1 MRVVA
6 AAAATVTSMVTAL
19 AVKEEYLIFEED
31 FDSTFDLSVWK
42 HDITLGG
49 NGNREFEVYVNSRNN
64 SYVKDGK
71 LHLRATLT
79 DEAYGRESIENG
91 VMDLWGR
98 VFLART
104 PSCSSPQFAG
114 CRKEANGHDILP
126 PVQSARI
133 QTMESFSFK
142 YGRVEV
148 RTKLP
153 RGDWLW
159 PGIWMM
165 AKDNRYG
172 PWPSSGE
179 LDIMESRGTSV
190 HVSVCIM
197 CLRIGNGPDYTDDK
211 GNPIGNNRFSACF
224 HFGPA
229 WNKDGYPVAVNDT
242 QALPDH
248 RSYGDEFHT
257 FGFYWDEDDMYAYVD
272 SPENVVTRVA
282 EYGKKSF
289 WDIGLESGAWNAS
302 DSFNNFQEGPINA
315 PFDQEMYLIMNVAVG
330 GTSIAKGFLDSGYFP
345 DDQGDKPW
353 HTNDSYPA
361 ANFYHQKDKWFPS
374 WTTNEDGTNTAT
386 GRASDFSAMQVD
398 SVKVWGIRGLT
409 TFTNSKNAVHRYDDT
424 TTATTTID
432 CSTTCPYANT
442 VPTCLDRSTASC
454 FATSS
459 ACFAGTTPCNL
470 PTERLVFSDSFD
482 KLDLSKWQHE
492 ITMTGHRTS
501 FMHMSTA
508 DQANSYVANGHLVLA
523 PTLSAPVVGFL
534 DNSTVDLWG
543 TSPATLCTSN
553 FNHGCLQTGT
563 GASILPPIRSAT
575 LRTEKSFSF
584 RYGRVEVRAKV
595 PTGKWLRP
603 VFRLLPKYDSYG
615 EWPQSG
621 EVVLFEGREDG
632 QAVESRVHY
641 GPFNMS
647 TGSEP
652 QLTRFNRMNNQTNE
666 SDDGFHLYGLY
677 WDENEL
683 YMYVD
688 SRDNIVS
695 RVHGYG
701 TSSLWQSQWGDVN
714 DTSPYR
720 QQRLQAPFD
729 QQFYLSVGLR
739 VGGTDGFFPDHVDG
753 KPWNDTSSRH
763 KETFDKALPEWGP
776 TWSTKPDASWFEID
790 QVSVWATSAAS
801 SWTYHGSFGQAGEVD
816 GDKLLF
822 SDSFA
827 TLDMRHWKPEIT
839 MNTGGE
845 FQMYVNHRQVGFV
858 RNKTLVLRPALSADI
873 IGNASLFE
881 GYMDMWGTDVP
892 SKCTAAAAS
901 GCGHVSSATDMAPP
915 IHSAS
920 FRTAESFAFQY
931 GHVQISATMP
941 HGAAYLIPRLRLV
954 PLTRDQG
961 WLDIAVAKTEI
972 TTSSQTVV
980 ATGFCTNS
988 TACDIAYHEIIPRS
1002 THVYGVI
1009 WNATDTLMGV
1019 GGVST
1024 LPHYSFEHKSPPWN
1038 ASAPYPHTQFYH
1050 AKNQWWPSWADPTH
1064 DDGYD
1069 I

>member
-1 MRVVA
+1 
-6 AAAATVTSMVTAL
+6 MVTAL

-179 LDIMESRGTSV
+179 LDIMESR
-190 HVSVCIM
+190 
-197 CLRIGNGPDYTDDK
+197 GNGPDYTDDK

-409 TFTNSKNAVHRYDDT
+409 TFTNSKNAVHRYD
-424 TTATTTID
+424 
-432 CSTTCPYANT
+432 
-442 VPTCLDRSTASC
+442 
-454 FATSS
+454 
-459 ACFAGTTPCNL
+459 ACFAGTTPCTL

-482 KLDLSKWQHE
+482 TLDLAKWQHE

-563 GASILPPIRSAT
+563 GANILPPIRSAT

-801 SWTYHGSFGQAGEVD
+801 SWTYHGSFAQAGEVD

-858 RNKTLVLRPALSADI
+858 RSKTLVLRPALSADI

-961 WLDIAVAKTEI
+961 WLDIAVAKTEK
-972 TTSSQTVV
+972 TSSQTVV

-1009 WNATDTLMGV
+1009 WNATDTLVYIDSPAQVVWHRPTPPSHTVGDHAALHVHGVHVWSVPGTKWRARRLVGDPDVASALVQALVQQLNSIPKKKDMSWLWV
-1019 GGVST
+1019 GGGGAV
-1024 LPHYSFEHKSPPWN
+1024 L
-1038 ASAPYPHTQFYH
+1038 AGVLLLLVAPLR
-1050 AKNQWWPSWADPTH
+1050 AKVMRRREYMAIPEP
-1064 DDGYD
+1064 
-1069 I
+1069 

>member
-1 MRVVA
+1 
-6 AAAATVTSMVTAL
+6 
-19 AVKEEYLIFEED
+19 
-31 FDSTFDLSVWK
+31 
-42 HDITLGG
+42 
-49 NGNREFEVYVNSRNN
+49 
-64 SYVKDGK
+64 
-71 LHLRATLT
+71 
-79 DEAYGRESIENG
+79 
-91 VMDLWGR
+91 
-98 VFLART
+98 
-104 PSCSSPQFAG
+104 
-114 CRKEANGHDILP
+114 
-126 PVQSARI
+126 
-133 QTMESFSFK
+133 
-142 YGRVEV
+142 
-148 RTKLP
+148 
-153 RGDWLW
+153 
-159 PGIWMM
+159 
-165 AKDNRYG
+165 
-172 PWPSSGE
+172 
-179 LDIMESRGTSV
+179 
-190 HVSVCIM
+190 
-197 CLRIGNGPDYTDDK
+197 
-211 GNPIGNNRFSACF
+211 
-224 HFGPA
+224 
-229 WNKDGYPVAVNDT
+229 
-242 QALPDH
+242 
-248 RSYGDEFHT
+248 
-257 FGFYWDEDDMYAYVD
+257 
-272 SPENVVTRVA
+272 
-282 EYGKKSF
+282 
-289 WDIGLESGAWNAS
+289 
-302 DSFNNFQEGPINA
+302 
-315 PFDQEMYLIMNVAVG
+315 MYLIMNVAVG

-424 TTATTTID
+424 ATTTID

-442 VPTCLDRSTASC
+442 VATCFDRSTASC

-459 ACFAGTTPCNL
+459 ACFAGTTPCTL

-482 KLDLSKWQHE
+482 TLDLAKWQHE

-563 GASILPPIRSAT
+563 GANILPPIRSAT

-801 SWTYHGSFGQAGEVD
+801 SWTYHGSFAQAGEVD

-858 RNKTLVLRPALSADI
+858 RSKTLVLRPALSADI

-961 WLDIAVAKTEI
+961 WLDIAVAKTEK
-972 TTSSQTVV
+972 TSSQTVV

-1009 WNATDTLMGV
+1009 WNATDTLVYIDSPAQVVWHRPTPPSHTVGDHAALHVHGVHVWSVPGTKWRARRLVGDPDVASALVQHALVDKLKSSLSSLFPGSYHVMYGAVVVQSNKMVSATVQFEANGNPPAPNIMFKLHHTQALVQQLNSIPKKKDMSWLWV
-1019 GGVST
+1019 GGGGAV
-1024 LPHYSFEHKSPPWN
+1024 L
-1038 ASAPYPHTQFYH
+1038 AGVLLLLVAPLR
-1050 AKNQWWPSWADPTH
+1050 AKVMRRREYMAIPEP
-1064 DDGYD
+1064 
-1069 I
+1069 

>member
-1 MRVVA
+1 
-6 AAAATVTSMVTAL
+6 MVTAL

-91 VMDLWGR
+91 VMDLWG
-98 VFLART
+98 T
-104 PSCSSPQFAG
+104 SPYSSCSSPQFAG

-179 LDIMESRGTSV
+179 LDIMESR
-190 HVSVCIM
+190 
-197 CLRIGNGPDYTDDK
+197 GNGPDYTDDK

-409 TFTNSKNAVHRYDDT
+409 TFTNSKNAVHRYD
-424 TTATTTID
+424 
-432 CSTTCPYANT
+432 
-442 VPTCLDRSTASC
+442 
-454 FATSS
+454 
-459 ACFAGTTPCNL
+459 G
-470 PTERLVFSDSFD
+470 
-482 KLDLSKWQHE
+482 
-492 ITMTGHRTS
+492 
-501 FMHMSTA
+501 
-508 DQANSYVANGHLVLA
+508 
-523 PTLSAPVVGFL
+523 
-534 DNSTVDLWG
+534 NSTW
-543 TSPATLCTSN
+543 
-553 FNHGCLQTGT
+553 HME
-563 GASILPPIRSAT
+563 R
-575 LRTEKSFSF
+575 
-584 RYGRVEVRAKV
+584 
-595 PTGKWLRP
+595 
-603 VFRLLPKYDSYG
+603 
-615 EWPQSG
+615 
-621 EVVLFEGREDG
+621 
-632 QAVESRVHY
+632 
-641 GPFNMS
+641 
-647 TGSEP
+647 
-652 QLTRFNRMNNQTNE
+652 
-666 SDDGFHLYGLY
+666 
-677 WDENEL
+677 
-683 YMYVD
+683 
-688 SRDNIVS
+688 
-695 RVHGYG
+695 
-701 TSSLWQSQWGDVN
+701 
-714 DTSPYR
+714 
-720 QQRLQAPFD
+720 
-729 QQFYLSVGLR
+729 
-739 VGGTDGFFPDHVDG
+739 
-753 KPWNDTSSRH
+753 
-763 KETFDKALPEWGP
+763 
-776 TWSTKPDASWFEID
+776 
-790 QVSVWATSAAS
+790 
-801 SWTYHGSFGQAGEVD
+801 
-816 GDKLLF
+816 
-822 SDSFA
+822 
-827 TLDMRHWKPEIT
+827 
-839 MNTGGE
+839 
-845 FQMYVNHRQVGFV
+845 
-858 RNKTLVLRPALSADI
+858 
-873 IGNASLFE
+873 
-881 GYMDMWGTDVP
+881 
-892 SKCTAAAAS
+892 
-901 GCGHVSSATDMAPP
+901 
-915 IHSAS
+915 
-920 FRTAESFAFQY
+920 
-931 GHVQISATMP
+931 
-941 HGAAYLIPRLRLV
+941 
-954 PLTRDQG
+954 
-961 WLDIAVAKTEI
+961 
-972 TTSSQTVV
+972 
-980 ATGFCTNS
+980 
-988 TACDIAYHEIIPRS
+988 
-1002 THVYGVI
+1002 
-1009 WNATDTLMGV
+1009 
-1019 GGVST
+1019 
-1024 LPHYSFEHKSPPWN
+1024 
-1038 ASAPYPHTQFYH
+1038 
-1050 AKNQWWPSWADPTH
+1050 
-1064 DDGYD
+1064 
-1069 I
+1069 

>member
-91 VMDLWGR
+91 VMDLWG
-98 VFLART
+98 T
-104 PSCSSPQFAG
+104 SPYSSCSSPQFAG

-179 LDIMESRGTSV
+179 LDIMESR
-190 HVSVCIM
+190 
-197 CLRIGNGPDYTDDK
+197 GNGPDYTDDK

-409 TFTNSKNAVHRYDDT
+409 TFTNSKNAVHRYD
-424 TTATTTID
+424 
-432 CSTTCPYANT
+432 
-442 VPTCLDRSTASC
+442 
-454 FATSS
+454 
-459 ACFAGTTPCNL
+459 
-470 PTERLVFSDSFD
+470 
-482 KLDLSKWQHE
+482 
-492 ITMTGHRTS
+492 
-501 FMHMSTA
+501 
-508 DQANSYVANGHLVLA
+508 
-523 PTLSAPVVGFL
+523 
-534 DNSTVDLWG
+534 
-543 TSPATLCTSN
+543 
-553 FNHGCLQTGT
+553 
-563 GASILPPIRSAT
+563 
-575 LRTEKSFSF
+575 
-584 RYGRVEVRAKV
+584 
-595 PTGKWLRP
+595 
-603 VFRLLPKYDSYG
+603 
-615 EWPQSG
+615 
-621 EVVLFEGREDG
+621 GREDG

-801 SWTYHGSFGQAGEVD
+801 SWTYHGSFAQAGEVD

-858 RNKTLVLRPALSADI
+858 RSKTLVLRPALSADI

-961 WLDIAVAKTEI
+961 WLDIAVAKTEK
-972 TTSSQTVV
+972 TSSQTVV

-1009 WNATDTLMGV
+1009 WNATDTLVYIDSPAQVVWHRPTPPSHTVGDHAALHVHGVHVWSVPGTKWRARRLVGDPDVASALVQALVQQLNSIPKKKDMSWLWV
-1019 GGVST
+1019 GGGGAV
-1024 LPHYSFEHKSPPWN
+1024 L
-1038 ASAPYPHTQFYH
+1038 AGVLLLLVAPLR
-1050 AKNQWWPSWADPTH
+1050 AKVMRRREYMAIPEP
-1064 DDGYD
+1064 
-1069 I
+1069 

>member
-1 MRVVA
+1 V
-6 AAAATVTSMVTAL
+6 
-19 AVKEEYLIFEED
+19 
-31 FDSTFDLSVWK
+31 
-42 HDITLGG
+42 
-49 NGNREFEVYVNSRNN
+49 
-64 SYVKDGK
+64 
-71 LHLRATLT
+71 
-79 DEAYGRESIENG
+79 
-91 VMDLWGR
+91 
-98 VFLART
+98 
-104 PSCSSPQFAG
+104 
-114 CRKEANGHDILP
+114 
-126 PVQSARI
+126 
-133 QTMESFSFK
+133 
-142 YGRVEV
+142 
-148 RTKLP
+148 
-153 RGDWLW
+153 
-159 PGIWMM
+159 
-165 AKDNRYG
+165 
-172 PWPSSGE
+172 
-179 LDIMESRGTSV
+179 
-190 HVSVCIM
+190 
-197 CLRIGNGPDYTDDK
+197 GNGPDYTDDK

-374 WTTNEDGTNTAT
+374 WTTNQDGTNS

-398 SVKVWGIRGLT
+398 SVKVW
-409 TFTNSKNAVHRYDDT
+409 DT

-442 VPTCLDRSTASC
+442 VPTCFDRSTASC

-459 ACFAGTTPCNL
+459 ACFAGTTPCTL

-482 KLDLSKWQHE
+482 TLDLAKWQHE

-523 PTLSAPVVGFL
+523 PTLTAPVVGFL
-534 DNSTVDLWG
+534 DNSTIDLWG

-739 VGGTDGFFPDHVDG
+739 VGGTDGFFPDH
-753 KPWNDTSSRH
+753 
-763 KETFDKALPEWGP
+763 
-776 TWSTKPDASWFEID
+776 
-790 QVSVWATSAAS
+790 
-801 SWTYHGSFGQAGEVD
+801 AGEVD

-858 RNKTLVLRPALSADI
+858 RSKTLVLRPALSADI

-961 WLDIAVAKTEI
+961 WLDIAVAKTEK
-972 TTSSQTVV
+972 TSSQTVV
-980 ATGFCTNS
+980 ATGFCANS
-988 TACDIAYHEIIPRS
+988 TACDHAAL
-1002 THVYGVI
+1002 HVHGVHV
-1009 WNATDTLMGV
+1009 WSVPGTKWRARRLV
-1019 GGVST
+1019 GDPDV
-1024 LPHYSFEHKSPPWN
+1024 
-1038 ASAPYPHTQFYH
+1038 ASALV
-1050 AKNQWWPSWADPTH
+1050 
-1064 DDGYD
+1064 
-1069 I
+1069 